1 MSIIG
6 VRREGLRRTVFVL
19 VPLRV
24 FALCCLALLGASGY
38 FVISARYDYAAHF
51 VAGAG
56 GGLILLAV
64 FTSAAAVLRVR
75 RSLEPK
81 TADLPVVLATLTA
94 IGAGIGVEY
103 FLFGD
108 PSADLLDIVHQ
119 SLGAA
124 FVGLI
129 WTLAP
134 AVPGSV
140 GRVLARASGLVVL
153 GLVMIAMGAKFVS
166 LF

>member
-1 MSIIG
+1 MSIFG
-6 VRREGLRRTVFVL
+6 VRREGLRRTVFAL
-19 VPLRV
+19 LPLRV

-75 RSLEPK
+75 RSLGPK

-94 IGAGIGVEY
+94 IGVEY

-140 GRVLARASGLVVL
+140 GRVLARASGHVVL